1 MKSVLFVDV
10 RNNMRSQIAEA
21 WFNHLAYGWGQASSC
36 GTMPA
41 HAIDPR
47 AVQVMREAGI
57 DMNRARPKMVN
68 QQMLARSDIVVI
80 MGRDLYPE
88 ALSPTYIW
96 NFLDLNGQPVNEFRA
111 LRDAIRQHV
120 ADLIDDIRISSI
132 EIESVATSRQWESL
146 MQVVLTH

>member
-1 MKSVLFVDV
+1 
-10 RNNMRSQIAEA
+10 
-21 WFNHLAYGWGQASSC
+21 
-36 GTMPA
+36 
-41 HAIDPR
+41 
-47 AVQVMREAGI
+47 MREAGI